1 MKYALC
7 ITSPDVERDF
17 MFSMMSGSLEKKL
30 ADMAALGYSGIELLC
45 GQPELCDYK
54 RVLQACKSNSLEIS
68 DLSSGALYTVTG
80 LKLLVS
86 DKEKRIEAAKV
97 FTAALD
103 LAIKLGTDIITLGAF
118 RGWARDVG
126 TIADGEEILADLFLS
141 LEPRLLD
148 NNIRIAIEAVSG
160 GETDI
165 FNTCAQVVSFIK
177 RNNLKNTGVLF
188 DSYHADIAD
197 DNPLKTLE
205 DLIDSSML
213 LHFHI
218 SDSERKIPGEGKI
231 DFTALMRILLGKGY
245 EGFLSGEIKSGENKL
260 ATGMAV
266 IHNMKEFERCIQ

>member
-54 RVLQACKSNSLEIS
+54 RVLQACKS
-68 DLSSGALYTVTG
+68 G

-231 DFTALMRILLGKGY
+231 DFTALMRILIGKGY